1 MKPKARQIVFL
12 EYEQSGCESP
22 PGIAL
27 SDRYRE
33 NSTSLLKSMTLSV
46 TKSKSRVA

>member
-22 PGIAL
+22 PGIATVGPV
-27 SDRYRE
+27 SGKFYIITQVDD
-33 NSTSLLKSMTLSV
+33 
-46 TKSKSRVA
+46 AICH

>member
-33 NSTSLLKSMTLSV
+33 KFYIITQV
-46 TKSKSRVA
+46 DDAICH

>member
-12 EYEQSGCESP
+12 EYEQSGVLQ
-22 PGIAL
+22 L

-33 NSTSLLKSMTLSV
+33 NSALLHAITQV
-46 TKSKSRVA
+46 DDAICH